1 MTSGE
6 TYCHNGDARP
16 GVLVYELIA
25 EAPFFGGAL
34 LRGLDFTRFR
44 AYNGIMNYNADA
56 TDQYIRSL
64 LVEELSDDEADNAMT
79 ALSTLTSLFPS
90 FFPFDRTFALLHS
103 HWGFSGPSGVRFVVY
118 GEEGEERSVHIPRA
132 DLSSV
137 AEAIEAA
144 TLTASI
150 WVL

>member
-1 MTSGE
+1 
-6 TYCHNGDARP
+6 
-16 GVLVYELIA
+16 
-25 EAPFFGGAL
+25 
-34 LRGLDFTRFR
+34 
-44 AYNGIMNYNADA
+44 MNYTASAADQHMRNALID
-56 TDQYIRSL
+56 
-64 LVEELSDDEADNAMT
+64 ELTPDEADNAMT

-90 FFPFDRTFALLHS
+90 FFPFDRTFVSTDHYPTLR
-103 HWGFSGPSGVRFVVY
+103 GPSGVRFVVY
-118 GEEGEERSVHIPRA
+118 GEEGQERTVHIPRA